1 MQEGASPIPS
11 RSLCPGASRLF
22 LADLSWCQRSSF
34 QNSPWQGMKLGPQT
48 VGWEG
53 GRASGCFLCWEKLEE
68 GGGRFPVPGV
78 RWPRSRPL
86 SSGQWDLLGAGGA
99 PCVVPGTRGGGAGGW
114 GPAWALPFLPFRGR
128 ETSPPRKGTWDPPF
142 VLHLSLQPERESHHL
157 KKSRQLISNESR
169 NMPTSQAENGGWTWP
184 HGTATPASD
193 FTSGGQ
199 EFTLMFSV
207 APVGPRAVTSLPHER
222 GGPRAGASDP

>member
-11 RSLCPGASRLF
+11 RSLCPGASGLF

-68 GGGRFPVPGV
+68 GGGRSLVPGV

-128 ETSPPRKGTWDPPF
+128 ETSPQRKGTWDPPF

-169 NMPTSQAENGGWTWP
+169 NMPTSQAENGGWTP
-184 HGTATPASD
+184 APRHGHPSLRLHLRRPRIHAD
-193 FTSGGQ
+193 VLGGSGGSPSCHIPATR
-199 EFTLMFSV
+199 E
-207 APVGPRAVTSLPHER
+207 
-222 GGPRAGASDP
+222 GGTQSGGI